1 MAAYEKLINL
11 SLLNRFLDNIIT
23 LIPAKP
29 RKTSIT
35 LDTSWSGA
43 GPYTHTVS
51 ISGITANSKVDLQPD
66 ATVISQMVSDG
77 VQALYVDNNNGT
89 LTAYAVGAAP
99 TAALSIQC
107 TICEVTS

>member
-11 SLLNRFLDNIIT
+11 SLLNRFLNNIIT

-35 LDTSWSGA
+35 LDTSWSGS
-43 GPYTHTVS
+43 GPYMHTVS

-66 ATVISQMVSDG
+66 VTVISQMVSDG

-99 TAALSIQC
+99 TATLTIQC
-107 TICEVTS
+107 TITEVDV